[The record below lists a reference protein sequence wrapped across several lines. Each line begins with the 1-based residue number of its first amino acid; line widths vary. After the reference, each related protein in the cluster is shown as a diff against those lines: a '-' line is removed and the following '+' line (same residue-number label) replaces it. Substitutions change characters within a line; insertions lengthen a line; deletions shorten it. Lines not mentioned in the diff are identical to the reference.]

1 VSLKSDSEDTDVSAI
16 KQVMR
21 QELSI
26 TWSREKAPDWD
37 AFADTFLPGASLFP
51 AARPVKTQTLD
62 QFIERMKRLRDEG
75 KLESFEVTPLGCD
88 VRVFG
93 NVAVAFA
100 ACEMLKTDRSLTGR
114 LTLQSWSART
124 AAGASLLRLG
134 TLKAAHT
141 SYPVISP
148 VKFAEVSKDRFLTGL
163 FLANFSAATTAV
175 CHQAD
180 ATMVSPSDRCGS
192 KVRVAART
200 GFGQ

>member
-1 VSLKSDSEDTDVSAI
+1 MSLKSDSEDTDVSAI
-16 KQVMR
+16 KQVMS

-26 TWSREKAPDWD
+26 TWSCEKAPDWD

-100 ACEMLKTDRSLTGR
+100 ACEMLENGSVINREINATVLVRENGIWRIAAQAWDIET
-114 LTLQSWSART
+114 SAHQ
-124 AAGASLLRLG
+124 L
-134 TLKAAHT
+134 
-141 SYPVISP
+141 PN
-148 VKFAEVSKDRFLTGL
+148 D
-163 FLANFSAATTAV
+163 LA
-175 CHQAD
+175 
-180 ATMVSPSDRCGS
+180 R
-192 KVRVAART
+192 
-200 GFGQ
+200 